1 MRSVLR
7 TIVPMTACAVTLLS
21 IIPCAHADVI
31 PRNDAAYWS
40 RQRDDWFWYREPPV
54 RRQPKKSPPYPA
66 RPKELTDFD
75 ALQKKLED
83 LKRIAVMNP
92 NEANLLAYMR
102 FQRQVMQ
109 RAEVFAKRWQRLVW
123 TTPELDPSVSDRPTN
138 AAAIG
143 VFDEQTRV
151 RHGQV
156 VRTLASS
163 HALLFV
169 FRGDCPYCHRLA
181 PILKQFE
188 REFGMTVFPVS
199 LDGGSLPEYPDARPD
214 NGLAARLDA
223 RVVPALYLTAPAT
236 REIRPVGFGVMAL
249 SELVERIATLA
260 SASPA
265 DPL

>member
-1 MRSVLR
+1 
-7 TIVPMTACAVTLLS
+7 
-21 IIPCAHADVI
+21 
-31 PRNDAAYWS
+31 
-40 RQRDDWFWYREPPV
+40 
-54 RRQPKKSPPYPA
+54 
-66 RPKELTDFD
+66 
-75 ALQKKLED
+75 
-83 LKRIAVMNP
+83 MNP
-92 NEANLLAYMR
+92 SETNLLAYMR

-123 TTPELDPSVSDRPTN
+123 TTPELDASVSGRPTN

-151 RHGQV
+151 RQGQI
-156 VRTLASS
+156 VRTLAST

-169 FRGDCPYCHRLA
+169 FRSDCPYCHRLA

-199 LDGGSLPEYPDARPD
+199 LDGGSLPEYPGARTD
-214 NGLAARLDA
+214 NVLASRLDA
-223 RVVPALYLTAPAT
+223 RVVPALFLTAPAT
-236 REIRPVGFGVMAL
+236 REIRPVGVGVMAL

-260 SASPA
+260 SAPPA

>member
-1 MRSVLR
+1 MAAYAAM
-7 TIVPMTACAVTLLS
+7 ILS
-21 IIPCAHADVI
+21 IAPCARADAV

-40 RQRDDWFWYREPPV
+40 RQRDGWFWYREPPV
-54 RRQPKKSPPYPA
+54 RRPLKKSSPA
-66 RPKELTDFD
+66 SPSRPKELADFD
-75 ALQKKLED
+75 ALQARLEE
-83 LKRIAVMNP
+83 LKRVAVMNP
-92 NEANLLAYMR
+92 SETNLLAYMR

-109 RAEVFAKRWQRLVW
+109 RAEVFSKRWQRLVW
-123 TTPELDPSVSDRPTN
+123 TTPELDASVSGRPTN

-151 RHGQV
+151 RQGQI
-156 VRTLASS
+156 VRALASS
-163 HALLFV
+163 QALLFI
-169 FRGDCPYCHRLA
+169 FRSDCPYCHRLA

-199 LDGGSLPEYPDARPD
+199 LDGVGLPDYPEARSD

-223 RVVPALYLTAPAT
+223 RVVPALFLTAPAT

-260 SASPA
+260 SAPPA